1 MIQSPVWESS
11 HPWERCRFLT
21 GHRKHLLEEGVVVAG
36 QYLVVN
42 FLNIWWW
49 YIPDISNY
57 LSKNKNSICGCE
69 LTAFS
74 IPPWSTHLDLDEP
87 IHSPV
92 VTPWIL
98 NQPIFLTSWVIF
110 SVPNSKDSMICATVV
125 PFDEIWIIVYYPIR
139 YKRILWDHA
148 YGQDSSTPDL

>member
-21 GHRKHLLEEGVVVAG
+21 SHRKHLPEEGVVVAG
-36 QYLVVN
+36 QYLVVH

-49 YIPDISNY
+49 CIPVISNC
-57 LSKNKNSICGCE
+57 LSKSKNSLHLRLWTYC
-69 LTAFS
+69 LLN
-74 IPPWSTHLDLDEP
+74 STSAHLDPDKP
-87 IHSPV
+87 IFSPI

-98 NQPIFLTSWVIF
+98 DQPIFLTSWVIR

-125 PFDEIWIIVYYPIR
+125 PIDDIWIIVDYPI
-139 YKRILWDHA
+139 YYQRIVWD
-148 YGQDSSTPDL
+148 

>member
-21 GHRKHLLEEGVVVAG
+21 GHRKHWLEEGVVVAG
-36 QYLVVN
+36 RYPVVH

-49 YIPDISNY
+49 CIPVKSNC
-57 LSKNKNSICGCE
+57 LSKSIVWKVHFDLQLWTYCLLNS
-69 LTAFS
+69 T
-74 IPPWSTHLDLDEP
+74 STHLDPYKP
-87 IHSPV
+87 ILSPV

-98 NQPIFLTSWVIF
+98 DQPIFLTSWVIR

-125 PFDEIWIIVYYPIR
+125 PFDDIWIIIYYLI
-139 YKRILWDHA
+139 IIIN
-148 YGQDSSTPDL
+148 